1 MTGIKLK
8 SEKREEVGKHLGLL
22 RSSGYVP
29 AVLYGSG
36 KNAEPIKIK
45 TGDFTRAYNE
55 AGEST
60 LVDLEVGGKPVK
72 VVIHDISRD
81 PVSRRFLHVDFYRVR
96 MDKKLR
102 IKVPL
107 SFEGTAPAVGEHG
120 AILVKNIHEVEIE
133 SLPGDL
139 PHNIKIDL
147 GRLVSV
153 GDVIHI
159 SDIILP
165 AGVKILKDPKEAV
178 IIAEEPRSEAEL
190 ESLKETPVTSDVSEV
205 KVVSE
210 EEKKKKEAE
219 EAALKEAEA
228 KEKK

>member
-1 MTGIKLK
+1 MSTINLK
-8 SEKREEVGKHLGLL
+8 SEKREEVGKRLGPL
-22 RSSGYVP
+22 RKSGYVP
-29 AVLYGSG
+29 AVLYGAG
-36 KNAEPIKIK
+36 NNAEPIKIK
-45 TGDFTRAYNE
+45 AGDFSRAYEE

-60 LVDLEVGGKPVK
+60 LVDLEIGGKPVK
-72 VVIHDISRD
+72 VVIHDVSRD

-102 IKVPL
+102 VTVPL
-107 SFEGTAPAVGEHG
+107 FFDGTAPAVGEHG

-147 GRLVSV
+147 GRLVNL

-159 SDIILP
+159 SDIVLP
-165 AGVKILKDPKEAV
+165 PGVKILKDSKEAV

-190 ESLKETPVTSDVSEV
+190 ADLQEAPAVADVTEV

-228 KEKK
+228 KDKK